1 MNLYPI
7 LSWAKMMIEDKEL
20 GGDGDMGLPVT
31 EKEEPWTGALWS
43 PLTPRRLMILK
54 LEIRVKLVLNNS

>member
-1 MNLYPI
+1 MNLHPI

-20 GGDGDMGLPVT
+20 GREGDMGLLVT

-43 PLTPRRLMILK
+43 TLTPRRLMILK
-54 LEIRVKLVLNNS
+54 LKQE